1 MMPRRHKITALKF
14 TDRTVS
20 FRLDGEPVWDR
31 VEISPRVPMVGHFNL
46 NRPVVRVD
54 AKITNPKEQQ
64 AIALHEAIERHE
76 RRGGLAPHQAH
87 VVAEATEA
95 RWDARQGVPMR
106 SYSRHVEQV
115 FRENAREGV
124 RRRR

>member
-1 MMPRRHKITALKF
+1 MPRRHRITALKF
-14 TDRTVS
+14 TPHTVS

-31 VEISPRVPMVGHFNL
+31 VEISPRVPMVGHFSL
-46 NRPVVRVD
+46 SRPVVRVD
-54 AKITNPKEQQ
+54 AKITNPKERQ
-64 AIALHEAIERHE
+64 AIVLHEAIERHD
-76 RRGGLAPHQAH
+76 RRAGLAPHEAH
-87 VVAEATEA
+87 MVAEATEA
-95 RWDARQGVPMR
+95 RWDARHGVPAR